1 MSSYLS
7 THVFMTGNL
16 GSGVQKQLGFLATN
30 LSNSVSRLTKNSIF
44 KILDEFCPFFV
55 IITQEKKWTVVQNL
69 SVLFRLMLDLN
80 LTASLSIFCS

>member
-55 IITQEKKWTVVQNL
+55 IITQEKMDCCTKL
-69 SVLFRLMLDLN
+69 ISLRPYLFR
-80 LTASLSIFCS
+80 S